1 MDPDGLDGNG
11 DAAIHCFV
19 RRQRGEK
26 QMFSCL
32 MAMLIHSRC
41 DVDLPNANGDSA
53 LHLAAD
59 VSACA
64 TTCHPC
70 MQAHASRPTRAC
82 VHVLILQSCL
92 GSDIHGDSWY
102 ALYCVVIGHMITDQH
117 VHSCRGRTLGF
128 PPTQNRWPLQHEIA
142 ANRIDYALHRY
153 CIPCQQ
159 ISSI

>member
-32 MAMLIHSRC
+32 MALLIHSRC

-70 MQAHASRPTRAC
+70 MQAHASRPTPAGPCQHVSMCAC
-82 VHVLILQSCL
+82 AQYYSHHSL
-92 GSDIHGDSWY
+92 
-102 ALYCVVIGHMITDQH
+102 ALAWVVIFMGTAGMLCT
-117 VHSCRGRTLGF
+117 VWSYVT
-128 PPTQNRWPLQHEIA
+128 
-142 ANRIDYALHRY
+142 
-153 CIPCQQ
+153 
-159 ISSI
+159 